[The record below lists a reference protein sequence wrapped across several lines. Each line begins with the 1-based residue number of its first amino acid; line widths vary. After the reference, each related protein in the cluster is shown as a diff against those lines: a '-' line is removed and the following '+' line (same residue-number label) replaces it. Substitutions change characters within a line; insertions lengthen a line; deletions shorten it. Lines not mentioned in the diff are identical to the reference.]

1 MQFLASEALF
11 CNFHHQPGRFVHL
24 NELQLLK
31 VRIWNRKAS
40 DKFNLGD
47 FHLAYSEILKS
58 YNAWLISNNILSSY
72 PTI

>member
-11 CNFHHQPGRFVHL
+11 CNFHHQDVRFLHL
-24 NELQLLK
+24 NELKLLK

-40 DKFNLGD
+40 YKFNLGD

-58 YNAWLISNNILSSY
+58 YNEWLI
-72 PTI
+72 